1 MQRAVV
7 IVKPKRNI
15 DVDVRSL
22 FEKATYISMLS
33 GFVGMIYY
41 LAINC
46 YHAV

>member
-1 MQRAVV
+1 MQRVV
-7 IVKPKRNI
+7 AIRKQKSWI
-15 DVDVRSL
+15 DVRSL
-22 FEKATYISMLS
+22 FEKATYISLLS

>member
-7 IVKPKRNI
+7 IVQPKRNM
-15 DVDVRSL
+15 DVRSL